1 MSTKRKSIGRPA
13 FYMTSI
19 NTVEGQIRRY
29 PCPPPPSLK
38 YEAVP
43 ALALVIMPVSISS
56 LLCNN
61 FPSSLRTWPVFN
73 QTVKSPPSSLSTMNT
88 VSLAVKK
95 YNERNQFREGF
106 KIDATK
112 NQQDASKMFI
122 GGLSQEVNK
131 QVVLE
136 YLSKFGEIIDFIIK
150 IDPNTGL
157 SRGFGF
163 VLFKDSA
170 TVEKV
175 LRVKEHKVDGKK
187 IEVKRAKALESQF
200 PIKKV
205 FVGGLNPRMS
215 EEKIRAYFGTFG
227 QIEAIE
233 LPLCSDTQ
241 ERRAFGFIK
250 YKDENPVRKV
260 LETRYHF
267 IGSSRCEVKIAY
279 PKENLAR
286 QLSKRKTIAKDRTRK
301 SVPATELENN
311 WRGGGSP
318 SFHVMANPNAQEAN
332 QDADRA
338 GSYTCRANSDVTSA
352 NAHSFRDTPNAF
364 QVNSNDFVTNSTAFL
379 ASNNALNSSS
389 NTVRVSHYD
398 LEANPNTF
406 LASQY
411 TLGTIPNT
419 LRTSQ
424 YTLGTY
430 PNALGVSHYALAT
443 YPDTFEINQY
453 ALGANQNAFGASRYS
468 LGTNSDTFSTNRYAL
483 VANPYN
489 IWTNHYVLATNPN
502 VFRTSQYIL
511 GANPNAFG
519 SSQYSVGATQNNS
532 GPNQHSFGA
541 NGNFGGA
548 AGSGGSI
555 GGLNFSQV
563 YGNLLNDCNTLP
575 AFHGSNGDYF
585 VLYSYGAYD
594 VRSAPNYNV

>member
-1 MSTKRKSIGRPA
+1 
-13 FYMTSI
+13 
-19 NTVEGQIRRY
+19 
-29 PCPPPPSLK
+29 
-38 YEAVP
+38 
-43 ALALVIMPVSISS
+43 
-56 LLCNN
+56 
-61 FPSSLRTWPVFN
+61 
-73 QTVKSPPSSLSTMNT
+73 MNT

-122 GGLSQEVNK
+122 GGLSQELSK
-131 QVVLE
+131 QVLLE

-150 IDPNTGL
+150 IDPHTGL

-175 LRVKEHKVDGKK
+175 LRVKDHRVDGKK
-187 IEVKRAKALESQF
+187 IEFKRAKALESQF

-250 YKDENPVRKV
+250 YMDENPVRKV
-260 LETRYHF
+260 LESRYHF

-279 PKENLAR
+279 PKENTAR
-286 QLSKRKTIAKDRTRK
+286 QLSKSKTIPKDRTRK
-301 SVPATELENN
+301 SVPAAELENN
-311 WRGGGSP
+311 WRGGGSS
-318 SFHVMANPNAQEAN
+318 SFHIMTNPNAQEAN
-332 QDADRA
+332 QDAHRA
-338 GSYTCRANSDVTSA
+338 GAYTSRANSDVTLASA
-352 NAHSFRDTPNAF
+352 RGFRNTSNDF
-364 QVNSNDFVTNSTAFL
+364 QANSNVFVTNSTAFM
-379 ASNNALNSSS
+379 ANSNALRSSS
-389 NTVRVSHYD
+389 NTVRVSRYP

-430 PNALGVSHYALAT
+430 TNALGVSQYALAA
-443 YPDTFEINQY
+443 YPNTFEINQY

-468 LGTNSDTFSTNRYAL
+468 LDTNSDTFRTNHYAL

-489 IWTNHYVLATNPN
+489 TSTNHYVLATTPN

-511 GANPNAFG
+511 GANPNASG
-519 SSQYSVGATQNNS
+519 SSQYSVGETRNNS
-532 GPNQHSFGA
+532 GPNQHSFRA
-541 NGNFGGA
+541 NGNFCGA
-548 AGSGGSI
+548 AGSGGST

-563 YGNLLNDCNTLP
+563 YGNFLNDCNTLP

-585 VLYSYGAYD
+585 FLYS
-594 VRSAPNYNV
+594 